1 MPALLKCGD
10 ASGLVRDLAAALRE
24 DERASAPLEKRLDS
38 VLATMACHHS
48 VRSGRRLSGDEMNAL
63 LREME
68 RTPGSGQCNHGR
80 PTSIELKLAD
90 LENCSGGDSW
100 TRCLRARR
108 RGFQIIFLREAP
120 VCGNRICGDFGRPA
134 PRMTPVRLFVQISL
148 GYFHRVPV
156 EVIGDCLPEVIGTI
170 QSTMLNNL

>member
-1 MPALLKCGD
+1 M
-10 ASGLVRDLAAALRE
+10 RDLAAALRE

-90 LENCSGGDSW
+90 LEK
-100 TRCLRARR
+100 L
-108 RGFQIIFLREAP
+108 
-120 VCGNRICGDFGRPA
+120 FGR
-134 PRMTPVRLFVQISL
+134 R
-148 GYFHRVPV
+148 
-156 EVIGDCLPEVIGTI
+156 
-170 QSTMLNNL
+170 

>member
-1 MPALLKCGD
+1 LKCGD

-68 RTPGSGQCNHGR
+68 RTPAAANAIMG
-80 PTSIELKLAD
+80 AD
-90 LENCSGGDSW
+90 LYRTE
-100 TRCLRARR
+100 ARGSR
-108 RGFQIIFLREAP
+108 KL
-120 VCGNRICGDFGRPA
+120 FGR
-134 PRMTPVRLFVQISL
+134 R
-148 GYFHRVPV
+148 
-156 EVIGDCLPEVIGTI
+156 
-170 QSTMLNNL
+170 